1 MSASKVKSRVEELS
15 SLLGRVE
22 RATRADLEL
31 DAMICAHFRLLS
43 KEAETERWA
52 INWDG
57 PVVARG
63 GRIYLAHDDGATGL
77 HCAARPVT
85 ASLDAALGL
94 VERLLPGVFWNV
106 GTCSTRGRQ
115 PYSADIAIG
124 AGVEEPGATPALA
137 LLAALLRAL
146 LAEAQSHGDRGSK

>member
-1 MSASKVKSRVEELS
+1 MSASKAKSRVEELS

-22 RATRADLEL
+22 EATGADREL
-31 DAMICAHFRLLS
+31 DALICAHFRLLS
-43 KEAETERWA
+43 KEAETEQWA
-52 INWDG
+52 VNWGG
-57 PVVARG
+57 PVVARN

-94 VERLLPGVFWNV
+94 LEKVIPMRRWELARIETGEFMANLPNLD
-106 GTCSTRGRQ
+106 
-115 PYSADIAIG
+115 SAFAS
-124 AGVEEPGATPALA
+124 TPALA
-137 LLAALLRAL
+137 ILAALLRAL